1 MVSYW
6 SSTVQ
11 APANWTN
18 PAIGVTL
25 NQIQTDLAGGP
36 RWWGWAWH
44 GYLDGKWDYGSID
57 SRGTR
62 RWKMGCRESQLIWR
76 SGGRFTEGLGVFHRL
91 LRCHLWPDTVE
102 RVG

>member
-1 MVSYW
+1 MHEDLLLAGGIRPRKAGHSSMVSYW
-6 SSTVQ
+6 SGTVQ

-44 GYLDGKWDYGSID
+44 GYLDGKWEYRSIG
-57 SRGTR
+57 RA
-62 RWKMGCRESQLIWR
+62 REQD
-76 SGGRFTEGLGVFHRL
+76 GGKWVAG
-91 LRCHLWPDTVE
+91 
-102 RVG
+102 RVS